1 MDFIHQCRQSMPLIA
16 ALGLGSGIAGVA
28 NAQDSNTV
36 RLTLEEVVVTAERR
50 KESVQN
56 TAASVTVRSGDELLT
71 EGKFLLR
78 DILED
83 MPGVLGGAAEAALN
97 TAGGG
102 SDTSGSGISIRGV
115 QSNEGGGG
123 SIVSTAAATAVYVDG
138 VYEGVGGGYDIDRVE
153 VLRGPQGT
161 LYGRSATAGVVAIH
175 TRDPDL
181 AEFGGNVAAEGG
193 SYNLQ
198 HYTGALNV
206 PIVTDKLALRVA
218 GNFYERDGFKTDNGL
233 GARTNKDA
241 KVKLLYQ
248 PTDSLSILFG
258 VAAQDNEDHTGG
270 RLAGYSSADPGTVT
284 YSDNPLGEGENKFRQ
299 YWAELNWD
307 FGAATLTYQPAFRT
321 WEQDSLIV
329 ASAGPNFLVN
339 QTQLTPDDDFITHE
353 LRLSSNDDS
362 AIKWQ
367 VGSLYYKNE
376 LSNFNSVSFPQT
388 GQLAFS
394 ADTDKTTTAAG
405 IFGEATYPFTDAT
418 RVTAGLRYDS
428 TKVETA
434 QDYVSITGS
443 RVQISG
449 QDGTREF
456 DNWTFKLRGEHDLT
470 PDSLVYASVST
481 GFSPGEVIA
490 TTCASQGGNA
500 CAIVLDAE
508 TLVSYE
514 VGSKNRFLADSLQV
528 NGAVFFY
535 DYGGFQTAG
544 VDISNGAN
552 QFTVLE
558 SAAEMFGAELEALY
572 QITPSDRVGL
582 NLAYIDAR
590 YVDQPE
596 TPIRFK
602 TFVAK
607 DEIAYTPP
615 FTANASYTRFFEL
628 PGGSSLAIRGDARYI
643 SGHDES
649 RLTQVQRDLGG
660 DAFVRVD
667 GEVIGNLSATWTSPN
682 ESYTL
687 TGYVRNVADNQYRTR
702 VTILVNETP
711 PGSGNFSTDGGSLT
725 ENDPRTYG
733 VVFGMKF

>member
-1 MDFIHQCRQSMPLIA
+1 MDFTHQYRQSMPLIA
-16 ALGLGSGIAGVA
+16 ALGLGSAIASVA

-50 KESVQN
+50 EESVQN
-56 TAASVTVRSGDELLT
+56 TAASVTVRTGDELLT

-102 SDTSGSGISIRGV
+102 SDTAGSGIYIRGV

-181 AEFGGNVAAEGG
+181 TAFGGNMAAEAGN
-193 SYNLQ
+193 YNLQ

-218 GNFYERDGFKTDNGL
+218 GNFYERDGFNTDNGL

-248 PTDSLSILFG
+248 PSETLSILFG
-258 VAAQDNEDHTGG
+258 IAAQDNEDHTGG
-270 RLAGYSSADPGTVT
+270 LLGGYTSANPDTVT
-284 YSDNPLGEGENKFRQ
+284 YTQNPLGEGENKFRQ
-299 YWAELNWD
+299 YWAELNWN

-329 ASAGPNFLVN
+329 AAGPGLLLN
-339 QTQLTPDDDFITHE
+339 QIQLTPDDDFMTHE
-353 LRLSSNDDS
+353 LRLSSNPDS

-367 VGSLYYKNE
+367 VGSLYYRNE
-376 LSNFNSVSFPQT
+376 LSNFNSVVFPQT
-388 GQLAFS
+388 GQIAFA
-394 ADTDKTTTAAG
+394 ADTDKTTTATG

-418 RVTAGLRYDS
+418 RVTAGVRYDR

-434 QDYVSITGS
+434 QDYLSITGS
-443 RVQISG
+443 RVQISA

-456 DNWTFKLRGEHDLT
+456 NNWTFKLRGEHDVT

-481 GFSPGEVIA
+481 GFSPGEVTA
-490 TTCASQGGNA
+490 TTCANQNGNA
-500 CAIVLDAE
+500 CAITLDAE

-544 VDISNGAN
+544 VDVSNGNN

-582 NLAYIDAR
+582 NLAYIDAK
-590 YVDQPE
+590 YVDQPQ
-596 TPIRFK
+596 TPVRFK

-615 FTANASYTRFFEL
+615 FTANASYTHFFAL
-628 PGGSSLAIRGDARYI
+628 PGGSSLAFRGDARYF
-643 SGHDES
+643 SGHDQS

-660 DAFVRVD
+660 DGFVRVD
-667 GEVIGNLSATWTSPN
+667 GEVIGNVSATWTSPS
-682 ESYTL
+682 EAYTL
-687 TGYVRNVADNQYRTR
+687 TGYVRNVGDTQYRTR
-702 VTILVNETP
+702 VTIVVNEIP
-711 PGSGNFSTDGGSLT
+711 PGSGNFTTAGGNLT
-725 ENDPRTYG
+725 ESDPRTYG